1 MIHVVYVTRLHSP
14 IFVREFHTLNIKL
27 FFKPTTKLIKNISH
41 IVKTSWLYSI
51 LNLCQMLEE
60 NLSFSYRWNYRSIW
74 RDQGRRLDVDGRM
87 LYYILFLVI
96 VAQKHDLP

>member
-1 MIHVVYVTRLHSP
+1 
-14 IFVREFHTLNIKL
+14 
-27 FFKPTTKLIKNISH
+27 
-41 IVKTSWLYSI
+41 
-51 LNLCQMLEE
+51 MLEE
-60 NLSFSYRWNYRSIW
+60 NLSFSYRGNYRSIW